1 MNHPIKKLLFIVLLI
16 AVSCSPKLQNTTPAS
31 TVNSLL
37 WKISKDGVQPSYVYG
52 TFHLLPQADFQLSE
66 KVQQAFGESEQIVLE
81 LDMDQEGM
89 QMEMLKYMSMTDG
102 TTISSLLP
110 EEDYQK
116 LDSILTSTIGMG
128 LAMMDT
134 WKPFF
139 ISTFLLTSYIEGTP
153 ASFEMSFVQMAK
165 EQEKE
170 ILGLETIAEQM
181 AAVDKMDYRS
191 QTQMISEMLNEE
203 DKMRKSFREMLDLYK
218 NEDVEGLYAYTK
230 AYMENPEEIEAM
242 ITNRNESWISR
253 IGEIAS
259 DKSTFF
265 GVGAGHLGGE
275 KGVISLLKEAGYEV
289 EAVR

>member
-1 MNHPIKKLLFIVLLI
+1 
-16 AVSCSPKLQNTTPAS
+16 
-31 TVNSLL
+31 
-37 WKISKDGVQPSYVYG
+37 
-52 TFHLLPQADFQLSE
+52 
-66 KVQQAFGESEQIVLE
+66 
-81 LDMDQEGM
+81 
-89 QMEMLKYMSMTDG
+89 
-102 TTISSLLP
+102 
-110 EEDYQK
+110 
-116 LDSILTSTIGMG
+116 G

-181 AAVDKMDYRS
+181 AAVDKMDYKS

-218 NEDVEGLYAYTK
+218 NEDVEGLYAYTE

-275 KGVISLLKEAGYEV
+275 KGVISLLKAAGYEV